1 MLLLAQLKDM
11 YVRLTADFK
20 WAVGM
25 NVLVLQQ
32 IRDLSS
38 PTASLDQICGRV
50 WVNGYTYNHFGGKA
64 KIFFCKEKTL

>member
-1 MLLLAQLKDM
+1 MLLLPQLKDM
-11 YVRLTADFK
+11 YVRFDFK

-38 PTASLDQICGRV
+38 PTASLDRICGRV
-50 WVNGYTYNHFGGKA
+50 WVNGYTYNHFWGKA

>member
-25 NVLVLQQ
+25 NVLVLQ
-32 IRDLSS
+32 
-38 PTASLDQICGRV
+38 
-50 WVNGYTYNHFGGKA
+50 
-64 KIFFCKEKTL
+64 

>member
-1 MLLLAQLKDM
+1 MLLLGQLKDM

-38 PTASLDQICGRV
+38 PTTSLDRICGRV
-50 WVNGYTYNHFGGKA
+50 WVNGYIYNYFWGKA
-64 KIFFCKEKTL
+64 EIFFCKEKTL